1 MRNLPSS
8 SDPMRSAIID
18 AILKGTPF
26 EFVPSEPRDSFL
38 RQLAVAWAEF
48 LRSTDKFNR
57 PPADERRVQL
67 TLI

>member
-26 EFVPSEPRDSFL
+26 EFVPSEPRDSCL
-38 RQLAVAWAEF
+38 HNLAVTWAEF
-48 LRSTDKFNR
+48 RSTDKFNR
-57 PPADERRVQL
+57 PPADERQVQL